1 VGTERAVTAEDIAA
15 LVPNAQSTT
24 IFALVNALGR
34 GDRKRSLD
42 SLDTLLREGEY
53 LPLALSFLAT
63 QFRMA
68 LVAHEAG
75 LRNAQQ
81 ILTWFSGQG
90 LRMWRDRAEQV
101 AATVGAFSKPTLER
115 ALARLFEAD
124 RALRDARPD
133 DRVVMEELVLSLT
146 SGK

>member
-1 VGTERAVTAEDIAA
+1 
-15 LVPNAQSTT
+15 
-24 IFALVNALGR
+24 
-34 GDRKRSLD
+34 
-42 SLDTLLREGEY
+42 
-53 LPLALSFLAT
+53 
-63 QFRMA
+63 MA

-75 LRNAQQ
+75 LRTAQQ

-90 LRMWRDRAEQV
+90 LRMWRERAEQV
-101 AATVGAFSKPTLER
+101 AATVSAFSKPRLER